1 MSRPIRIEIEDGWY
15 HVISRGIERR
25 AIFRDDSD
33 RSDFLERLFGLTE
46 SHAVLVHAYCLMQNH
61 FHLQLQ
67 TLQANL
73 KEAMQRLLSGYA
85 VRFNLRHRRAGPL
98 FQGRYR
104 AILAGEEDCIT
115 EVNRYI
121 HLNPV
126 RLESLDLS
134 KQRQAEIRRGIED
147 PADEE
152 VVRRRLELLRSYPW
166 SSFRAYAG
174 YIKGPAQ
181 LHKTNVLGCFD
192 GRSQQQQRKSFRDYT
207 ESPIR
212 EGIEGDQLLER
223 IRYGVLL
230 GSQEWTAKMRV
241 LLSGDEREQRALEAA
256 RKEGVCFD
264 DITASIARQFGEPWD
279 DLKRRRGHPA
289 RALAFVLSRRHT
301 ALTLR
306 EIGERCGGSD
316 YAAVAQAQH
325 RMEMKLRNHAP
336 LAAIAKRIV
345 KYLPMSYVKT

>member
-15 HVISRGIERR
+15 HVINRGIERR
-25 AIFRDDSD
+25 DIFRDDSD
-33 RSDFLERLFGLTE
+33 RRDFLERLFALTE
-46 SHAVLVHAYCLMQNH
+46 SHAVIVHGYCLLKNH
-61 FHLQLQ
+61 FHLQVQ
-67 TLQANL
+67 TPVANL
-73 KEAMQRLLSGYA
+73 KDAMQRLLSGYA

-126 RLESLDLS
+126 RMESLDLG
-134 KQRQAEIRRGIED
+134 KQRQAEIRRGIEAPVD
-147 PADEE
+147 DAL
-152 VVRRRLELLRSYPW
+152 VRQRLEALREYPW
-166 SSFRAYAG
+166 SSYRAYAG

-181 LHKTNVLGCFD
+181 LQKADVLGCFE
-192 GRSQQQQRKSFRDYT
+192 GGSQQQQKKAFRDYT

-212 EGIEGDQLLER
+212 EGVEGDGLMER

-241 LLSGDEREQRALEAA
+241 LLSGNEREQTALRAA
-256 RKEGVCFD
+256 RKEATTFEQ
-264 DITASIARQFGEPWD
+264 IATSIAREFGESWD
-279 DLKRRRGHPA
+279 SLKTRRGHPA
-289 RALAFVLSRRHT
+289 RSLAIVLSRRHT
-301 ALTLR
+301 ALTLH

-316 YAAVAQAQH
+316 YAAVAQACH
-325 RMEMKLRNHAP
+325 RMETKLRTNAS
-336 LAAIAKRIV
+336 LAAIAKRIA
-345 KYLPMSYVKT
+345 KQLPMSYVET